1 LKYER
6 FKWQYEGLKLE
17 IGHNT
22 EDPDGVEKKVKEV
35 ERRFSSESTYE
46 PWERVSITRVIAE
59 YYLS

>member
-1 LKYER
+1 M
-6 FKWQYEGLKLE
+6 KLE

-46 PWERVSITRVIAE
+46 PWQRASITRVIAE

>member
-1 LKYER
+1 M
-6 FKWQYEGLKLE
+6 KLE

-46 PWERVSITRVIAE
+46 PWQRVSITRVIAE